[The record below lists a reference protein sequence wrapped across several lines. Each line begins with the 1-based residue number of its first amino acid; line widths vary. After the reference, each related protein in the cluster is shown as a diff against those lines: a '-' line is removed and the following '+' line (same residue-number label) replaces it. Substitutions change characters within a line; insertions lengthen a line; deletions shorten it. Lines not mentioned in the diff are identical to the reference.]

1 MWGRGGQWRKT
12 DGTVGQRMSFL
23 PSALC
28 LGAGPG
34 GGRPEF
40 RILGEAEPP
49 LTSGPVRLPDTP
61 SGDEQL
67 GWSFMSKEP
76 AFGESVC
83 GLVTGK
89 QGDIGES

>member
-1 MWGRGGQWRKT
+1 MWGRGGQWRRT

-28 LGAGPG
+28 LGAASGGVLAGSG

-49 LTSGPVRLPDTP
+49 LTSGPFRLPDMP
-61 SGDEQL
+61 SGDEQTNSWADL
-67 GWSFMSKEP
+67 S
-76 AFGESVC
+76 
-83 GLVTGK
+83 
-89 QGDIGES
+89 